1 MAPAPKPLPKWVI
14 DTHGM
19 VDALTTT
26 QNSARDAVFTAIASG
41 EMLILKSVSDEIS
54 KLYDHLWDDFK
65 TLTGKKYLHVTVAMV
80 QTATTLSEVY
90 GASPL
95 GSMPSGAHFEAVSA
109 ARSKGCTLVSAGKA
123 LTHCSDI
130 AKKCGLPPNSVVPIS
145 GV

>member
-1 MAPAPKPLPKWVI
+1 MAAASKPVPKWVI

-26 QNSARDAVFTAIASG
+26 LNSARDAVFNAIANG

-54 KLYDHLWDDFK
+54 KLYEHLWADFQALK
-65 TLTGKKYLHVTVAMV
+65 GKKYLHVTVAMV

-109 ARSKGCTLVSAGKA
+109 ARSKGCALVSAGKA
-123 LTHCSDI
+123 YSHCHDI
-130 AKKCGLPPNSVVPIS
+130 AQKCSLPANSVVPIS
-145 GV
+145 AV